1 MRQLS
6 KVDKAAEFP
15 RGRPH
20 WMRIEDVVFAE
31 DIDVSSWPLGEEAP
45 REPLLLTVVKGVF
58 VGAAW

>member
-1 MRQLS
+1 
-6 KVDKAAEFP
+6 
-15 RGRPH
+15 
-20 WMRIEDVVFAE
+20 MRIEDVVFAE